1 MGKVIIVQI
10 NKQQLVALNKFLGER
25 DVWMNRIYVD
35 IRIKDYDIMQTW
47 DSTIGKNLIEFIY
60 IVIRHI
66 IFSIVYNL
74 KFQN

>member
-10 NKQQLVALNKFLGER
+10 NKQQLVTLNKFLGER

-35 IRIKDYDIMQTW
+35 IRIKDSDIMQIW
-47 DSTIGKNLIEFIY
+47 DSTIDKNLIKFIY

-74 KFQN
+74 KFQS